1 MLEENPIADIVEDI
15 TGAYDKFD
23 TEMLKKKRW
32 EKSIKPYKRYKELSV
47 KKYHRMGE
55 ENKKELDDL
64 KKKFENLTDEERE
77 TLENESQKDY
87 SGINNT
93 ERNAYKELDAKIVNI
108 YNPKHYDDYY
118 IFFKAVDNLDPDIK
132 TRFISRYG
140 PGIKKMYTDEQRKEK
155 LARDFKGQELDVL
168 KDWEKVRIDD
178 KDKVEFSDV
187 VQDLTK
193 GVYTRQEL
201 QEANE
206 RAREE
211 GRNEGIEE
219 VNKQIE
225 HAPQKITKIYE
236 NVENLNKTLNPE
248 PIRDKEGNI
257 SPHSLLRNG
266 QSLNKIQN
274 YLSRGFGDLSQDDL
288 MKKLKKETKGDD
300 KEAKAYADAIMI
312 RKTEQQNRNK
322 PLYQRLKE
330 ARDANIIRSIPEEV
344 QKDLNDLEREDFAK
358 QMRDIS
364 NYYLLPHEWKTI
376 KATREYGINP
386 MLLRGIV
393 K

>member
-1 MLEENPIADIVEDI
+1 MLADSVENIVDKIIE
-15 TGAYDKFD
+15 AYDKFD
-23 TEMLKKKRW
+23 AEMLKKKRW
-32 EKSIKPYKRYKELSV
+32 EKSIKPYKRYKELSG
-47 KKYHRMGE
+47 KNYNRMKE
-55 ENKKELDDL
+55 ENQKEFDDL
-64 KKKFENLTDEERE
+64 KKKFENLTDEESK
-77 TLENESQKDY
+77 TLEEESQKDY

-93 ERNAYKELDAKIVNI
+93 KRNAYKELDAKIVNI

-118 IFFKAVDNLDPDIK
+118 VFFEAVDKLDPDIK
-132 TRFISRYG
+132 KRFISRYG
-140 PGIKKMYTDEQRKEK
+140 PGIKEVYTDEQRKEK
-155 LARDFKGQELDVL
+155 LARDFKGRQLDVL

-178 KDKVEFSDV
+178 KDKVEFSNV

-201 QEANE
+201 HEE
-206 RAREE
+206 IEKAREE

-236 NVENLNKTLNPE
+236 SVENLNKTLNPE

-257 SPHSLLRNG
+257 SPHSLLRNS

-312 RKTEQQNRNK
+312 RKTEQQARNK